1 MLPTKEEE
9 DSRNRSSFYWFIVQW
24 LYTDAD
30 VVVNGSR
37 SFLPFSL
44 PAWVAPELN
53 NETDSATAAAAG
65 GALCAM
71 PGARAPC
78 MQP

>member
-1 MLPTKEEE
+1 MVVLTPT
-9 DSRNRSSFYWFIVQW
+9 SSSTVRG
-24 LYTDAD
+24 L
-30 VVVNGSR
+30 S
-37 SFLPFSL
+37 SPFSL

-78 MQP
+78 MQL